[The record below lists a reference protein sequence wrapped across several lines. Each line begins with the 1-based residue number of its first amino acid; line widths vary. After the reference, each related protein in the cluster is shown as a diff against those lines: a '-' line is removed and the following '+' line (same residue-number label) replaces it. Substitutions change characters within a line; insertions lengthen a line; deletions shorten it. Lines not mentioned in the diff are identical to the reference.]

1 MMTSF
6 ETIARHFAS
15 DKGVDLTF
23 KDKCCPCADLKD
35 KKIYLPKAMNESK
48 LLPTLAA
55 LIHESYH
62 IKHSGKPEQT
72 AREIY
77 SRNKS
82 FFKEPYRMK
91 GQFSLLFNLL
101 EDIRIDHKA
110 FKVYPNARYLYT
122 KMLEFFGN
130 KKVVD
135 DKCDQVQ
142 KFIDLVQQVY
152 VYGVFGQKNELF
164 YHNRPLFDKYM
175 KKFGKRLDKILQS
188 TISAKRYEDLTIPVE
203 DLWNTLVR
211 FLNIKKQNQKS
222 AKQMKDKADE
232 ELEGA
237 ESELD
242 DVTESKEKAQKQYD
256 RESKKKSNDRDMDK
270 MDELQNDL
278 SDLRKE
284 ESGLKDKIEKA
295 KEIIQKVKKLAD
307 KYDDSDDEN
316 TEDEESDEANGQAG
330 DCEDLEK
337 LIDTDIGEEESDS
350 FSLNGFGRLN
360 ALSKRLKTD
369 IVPLFNFE
377 SCLQDIFKRLELT
390 KTYTKDLGR
399 VNLTKIHKIFKHE
412 GEIND
417 VFIEDRLKVKYNNKV
432 IFLIDASGS
441 MGGMS
446 SHKNQI
452 VFSCLSNM
460 VNMMEERK
468 DEFNLE
474 YAIYT
479 FSNRGSLGVVKNF
492 DEDIKNNE
500 DLSWRYRRNLIGGGT
515 DIVWALEE
523 CYKTFEDMGNVKDKR
538 FVICM
543 TDSEIGHMAEDT
555 ILKEYDARAEKM
567 VFIGINRKGRYHDNS
582 RFYKEILMGRMVNS
596 INDMEAVLV
605 DSFDRLL

>member
-35 KKIYLPKAMNESK
+35 KKIYLPRTMNEAK

-55 LIHESYH
+55 LIHEGSH
-62 IKHSGKPEQT
+62 IKHSGKPDQT
-72 AREIY
+72 TREIY
-77 SRNKS
+77 NRNQK
-82 FFKEPYRMK
+82 FFKEPYHMR

-110 FKVYPNARYLYT
+110 FKSYPNAKYLYT

-152 VYGVFGQKNELF
+152 VYGVFGTGKEYEQF
-164 YHNRPLFDKYM
+164 YHNKPLFDSYIKRYG
-175 KKFGKRLDKILQS
+175 KKVNEI
-188 TISAKRYEDLTIPVE
+188 ISSSICANRYEDLADPVNDIWKTIVK
-203 DLWNTLVR
+203 

-222 AKQMKDKADE
+222 AKQIKDKAKE
-232 ELEGA
+232 ALEGA
-237 ESELD
+237 ESELE
-242 DVTESKEKAQKQYD
+242 DVTEAKEKTQKQYD
-256 RESKKKSNDRDMDK
+256 KECKKDDRDTDK

-284 ESGLKDKIEKA
+284 EKELKDTINESEEAIK
-295 KEIIQKVKKLAD
+295 QVKDILKD
-307 KYDDSDDEN
+307 YD
-316 TEDEESDEANGQAG
+316 EDEDEDEDSEEGSG
-330 DCEDLEK
+330 DEDSTGDLDK
-337 LIDTDIGEEESDS
+337 LINSEIGEEESDS

-360 ALSKRLKTD
+360 ALSKRMKAD

-377 SCLQDIFKRLELT
+377 SCLQDIFKRLELN

-399 VNLTKIHKIFKHE
+399 VNLAKIHKIFKHE
-412 GEIND
+412 GELND
-417 VFIEDRLKVKYNNKV
+417 IFVEDRLKVKYNNKV

-441 MGGMS
+441 MGGMG

-452 VFSCLSNM
+452 VFNCLSNM

-479 FSNRGSLGVVKNF
+479 FSNAGRLGLVKNF
-492 DEDIKNNE
+492 DDDIKNNE
-500 DLSWRYRRNLIGGGT
+500 DLVERYRRNLFGGGT

-523 CYKTFEDMGNVKDKR
+523 CYRTFEDMGNVKDKR
-538 FVICM
+538 FLICM
-543 TDSEIGHMAEDT
+543 TDSEIGHMAEET
-555 ILKEYDARAEKM
+555 ILKEYDARKEKM
-567 VFIGINRKGRYHDNS
+567 VFIGINRKGHYYDNS

-596 INDMEAVLV
+596 VNDMEAVLV